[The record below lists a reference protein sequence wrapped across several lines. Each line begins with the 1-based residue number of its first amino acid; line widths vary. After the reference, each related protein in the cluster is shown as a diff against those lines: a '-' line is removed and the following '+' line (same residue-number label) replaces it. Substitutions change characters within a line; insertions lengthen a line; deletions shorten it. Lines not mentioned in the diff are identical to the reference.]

1 MPLHIGRVEAEMD
14 IAPSRDTELAPQA
27 GPPAQA
33 APAAANIESLR
44 PIVLQILREEL
55 ASFQRQQG

>member
-14 IAPSRDTELAPQA
+14 IAPARDGGLAAPE
-27 GPPAQA
+27 GPPTQA
-33 APAAANIESLR
+33 APAAATIESLR
-44 PIVLQILREEL
+44 PMVLQILREEL